1 MISRSSLTAL
11 VLLALLV
18 RILIL
23 VVRPPLFPP
32 GWGAETAS
40 VALAISTGRGFSDPY
55 WTFSGPTAIV
65 PPVYT
70 YLLAL
75 LFTTFGGYTVTAGLV
90 AYALN
95 VLFSALTVWPL
106 ARLGSAIGGPPL
118 GILAALL
125 WSLYPLSGFSDVLFL
140 WDTSLFA
147 LLVTLSLLAT
157 VRMRTRT
164 RLRDWL
170 VYGLIVGAMVVT
182 ETVGVIIAGCAII
195 WLFFY
200 SQAPRRRLALAV
212 IVIGAMLLPWAVR
225 NTIVF
230 NQPMFLRSNFGL
242 EFYES
247 INYND
252 LESIEPEKAIATRN
266 PDEMQAYLD
275 LGELAYMDGKQQGAL
290 LWVAENPVQ
299 WLGIAARRY
308 WAFWTGSAF
317 VVGEYWFF
325 GRFGPLKHLLFALPG
340 LLGLAGAALLVRQ
353 RKPEGWLFGA
363 IFLLFPVVYTM
374 ALSYPRFRLPIE
386 PLLVL
391 CTSVVLLP
399 IAVRIAGYLPGFSG
413 RFFSDQASTSVTNEL
428 P

>member
-1 MISRSSLTAL
+1 MGLL
-11 VLLALLV
+11 LLAFFV
-18 RILIL
+18 RVLIL

-40 VALAISTGRGFSDPY
+40 VALAISTGQGFSDPY
-55 WTFSGPTAIV
+55 WTVSGPTAIV

-70 YLLAL
+70 YLLAV
-75 LFTTFGGYTVTAGLV
+75 LFSIFGYTVTAGLV

-95 VLFSALTVWPL
+95 VVLSTLVVWPL
-106 ARLGSAIGGPPL
+106 ARLGSAIDGPRL

-125 WSLYPLSGFSDVLFL
+125 WAVYPLSGFSDILFV

-147 LLVTLSLLAT
+147 LLITVSLLAT
-157 VRMRTRT
+157 VHMRKRT
-164 RLRDWL
+164 ALRDWL
-170 VYGLIVGAMVVT
+170 VYGLIVGLMVVT
-182 ETVGVIIAGCAII
+182 ETVGVVIAGCSVI

-200 SQAPRRRLALAV
+200 SQVPRRNLIVAV
-212 IVIGAMLLPWAVR
+212 VVMGAMLLPWAVR

-230 NQPMFLRSNFGL
+230 NELMFLRSNFGL

-266 PDEMQAYLD
+266 PNEMQAYLD
-275 LGELAYMDGKQQGAL
+275 LGELAYMDGKLQGAL
-290 LWVAENPVQ
+290 RWVEANPMQ
-299 WLGIAARRY
+299 WLEIVARRY

-317 VVGEYWFF
+317 IVGEYWFW
-325 GRFGPLKHLLFALPG
+325 GRFELLKRILFALPG
-340 LLGLAGAALLVRQ
+340 ILGLIGAFVLLRQ
-353 RKPEGWLFGA
+353 RKPEGWLFAG
-363 IFLLFPVVYTM
+363 IFLLFPMIYTV

-399 IAVRIAGYLPGFSG
+399 VAVRVFAWFAERLGITFPRQAG
-413 RFFSDQASTSVTNEL
+413 ATNEL